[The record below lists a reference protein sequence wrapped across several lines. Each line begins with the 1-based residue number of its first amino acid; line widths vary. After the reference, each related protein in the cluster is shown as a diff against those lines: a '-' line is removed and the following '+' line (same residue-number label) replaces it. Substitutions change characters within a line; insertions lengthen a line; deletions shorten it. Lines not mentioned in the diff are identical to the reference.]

1 MSVYLCFY
9 FSPFY
14 IFRARAVAGGNVQF
28 GKLCVFLLFPLF
40 WGCCAGIVSET
51 SPLDGANI
59 EGTVL
64 ERERGKI
71 AKGN

>member
-1 MSVYLCFY
+1 M
-9 FSPFY
+9 
-14 IFRARAVAGGNVQF
+14 AGGNVQF